1 MGSLS
6 HILVSILV
14 VVLGLAV
21 ITGLWYR
28 IMKCIDEVRRG
39 SWLTQIL
46 TGFGLWGW
54 LTKGSASFFTS
65 LLAKLGLG
73 SMFAGFGV
81 VLAIPTL
88 AGWLFSPSGLT
99 IGERF
104 VVFILGAIS
113 LACLAGMIYC
123 GYGIIM
129 DFSALSAAMW
139 WWSLS
144 KITWFCVG
152 YIVLWGLT
160 LFMGFFTC
168 SVIEDYS

>member
-65 LLAKLGLG
+65 LLAKFGLG
-73 SMFAGFGV
+73 KFVFGGF
-81 VLAIPTL
+81 LSIPTL
-88 AGWLFSPSGLT
+88 TAWIFGRSGFTVGEKFVIFCLGVLSLT
-99 IGERF
+99 CLIGTAYF
-104 VVFILGAIS
+104 
-113 LACLAGMIYC
+113 
-123 GYGIIM
+123 GYGIIT

-144 KITWFCVG
+144 KITWFYIG
-152 YIVLWGLT
+152 YAILWGLT
-160 LFMGFFTC
+160 LFMGFLHAL
-168 SVIEDYS
+168 

>member
-14 VVLGLAV
+14 VVLGLVV

-73 SMFAGFGV
+73 SMFAGLGV

-123 GYGIIM
+123 GYGIIT

-139 WWSLS
+139 WSLS
-144 KITWFCVG
+144 KITWFYIGYAVLCV
-152 YIVLWGLT
+152 LT
-160 LFMGFFTC
+160 LVMGSATC
-168 SVIEDYS
+168 YKIEDYS